1 MKRFLYLL
9 LLMMSVV
16 FMTGCTEEKKV
27 RIGVSQCSTDD
38 WRMTFNEEIKRE
50 EIFHPEVDVE
60 IRSADDSNAKQI
72 ADLEYFADNG
82 FDAIIVSPNEAKAIT
97 PKIKALHDRG
107 IPIVVFDREA
117 EYKCYSAFVGTDNHD
132 IGVKAARY
140 ALCLPDNELNILEIS
155 GLPGSTPAMKRGS
168 GFAEVIKEHGDRARI
183 VAKATG
189 NWNYED
195 AFAAA
200 DSILSAHPE
209 INLIYAH
216 NDRMAIGASDAAK
229 KHGRKD
235 MRIIGVDAVPSIGLK
250 AVADGVITATFLYP
264 TEGSLLFR
272 KALAIAKGEPFE
284 EETII
289 TTPTVVTK
297 DNAELMLML
306 DREIQNETRKV
317 KELKGQVDEY
327 WSRHSAQTMVLYAVV
342 AILVL
347 LSFIIYMM
355 MRYYWARK
363 RHYAAIMAQKQ
374 QLEQQQETLTS
385 LYEQLRDA
393 TQSKLTFFTNVSHD
407 LRTPLTLIAE
417 PVAQMVKAEN
427 ITPQQTAMMRLA
439 DKNVKVLM
447 RLINQILDFRK
458 AENGKMTYNPVETD
472 MRAAIQDWSDAFRQA
487 AVRKH
492 LSFTVNI
499 VEAESYS
506 MAVDVEKLER
516 IYFNLISNAFKY
528 TQQNGSVTVDVRIDN
543 GKLIIK
549 VSDNGQGISEENRTL
564 IFERFFRADQVT
576 PNGSGI
582 GLALTKSFVELHG
595 GSISVESTE
604 GKGSVFTVELPVTHV
619 DKHLTSHENLN
630 NPDDV
635 TEELA
640 DVEAPEPETEE
651 TDGRPTA
658 LVIDDNADIRTLVY
672 GLLCDKYNILQASNG
687 AQGIR
692 MASRYIPDI
701 IICDVMMPGI
711 DGLETCRHLKNEVT
725 TSHIPVLLLTAC
737 ALDEQRVAGYE
748 CGADAY
754 LSKPF
759 NSRVLT
765 ARCDSLILNRRRIH
779 PQTTAETDKPAPE
792 LTKPDSNLLPQSD
805 IDDEFYR
812 RFVEV
817 VEEELSNSDLTVE
830 DLGARIGLSRVQLYR
845 KIKALTNYSPTELL
859 KIIRLRKAEK
869 MLKSTRLTISEVC
882 YAVGFSSPSYFTKC
896 YREQFN
902 ESPSDTQQRTSRMK

>member
-1 MKRFLYLL
+1 MKLFLYLFL
-9 LLMMSVV
+9 LSAF

-38 WRMTFNEEIKRE
+38 WRMTLNEEIMRE
-50 EIFHPEVDVE
+50 EIFHPEVEVE
-60 IRSADDSNAKQI
+60 IRSADDNNAKQI
-72 ADLEYFADNG
+72 ADLEYFAKND
-82 FDAIIVSPNEAKAIT
+82 FDIIIVSPNEAKAVT
-97 PKIKALHDRG
+97 PKIKALHDSG
-107 IPIVVFDREA
+107 MPIVVFDREA
-117 EYKCYSAFVGTDNHD
+117 SEKCYSAFVGADNHD
-132 IGVKAARY
+132 IGLKAAQY
-140 ALCLPDNELNILEIS
+140 ALLLPDEELNILEIT

-168 GFAEVIKEHGDRARI
+168 GFDEVMTENGGRARI
-183 VAKATG
+183 VAKAAG

-195 AFAAA
+195 AFAVA
-200 DSILSAHPE
+200 DSILAVHQE
-209 INLIYAH
+209 INVIYAH

-229 KHGRKD
+229 KHGIKD
-235 MRIIGVDAVPSIGLK
+235 MKIIGVDGVPSTGLK

-264 TEGSLLFR
+264 TEGCLLFR
-272 KALAIAKGEPFE
+272 KALAIVNGSPFE

-297 DNAELMLML
+297 DNAGLMLML
-306 DREIQNETRKV
+306 DQEIQNETRKV
-317 KELKGQVDEY
+317 KTLKGQVDEY
-327 WSRHSAQTMVLYAVV
+327 WSRHSAQTTVLYSVV

-347 LSFIIYMM
+347 LSILFYMLL
-355 MRYYWARK
+355 RYYWARK
-363 RHYAAIMAQKQ
+363 HHYAAIMAQKQ
-374 QLEQQQETLTS
+374 QLEQQQATLTS

-417 PVAQMVKAEN
+417 PVAQMVRADN
-427 ITPQQTAMMRLA
+427 ITPQQSAMMRLA

-472 MRAAIQDWSDAFRQA
+472 MRTAILDWSDAFRRA

-492 LSFTVNI
+492 LAFTVNI
-499 VEAESYS
+499 MEAESYS
-506 MAVDVEKLER
+506 MAVDIEKLER

-528 TQQNGSVTVDVRIDN
+528 TPQNGSVAVDMRQEN

-549 VSDNGQGISEENRTL
+549 VSDNGQGISEENRKQ

-595 GSISVESTE
+595 GAIDVESTE

-619 DKHLTSHENLN
+619 DKHLSSHESLN
-630 NPDDV
+630 SPDDV

-640 DVEAPEPETEE
+640 DIEAPEPEQEE
-651 TDGRPTA
+651 ADGRPTA

-672 GLLCDKYNILQASNG
+672 GLLCDKYNIIQASNG

-701 IICDVMMPGI
+701 IICDVMMPGT

-765 ARCDSLILNRRRIH
+765 ARCESLILNRRRISL
-779 PQTTAETDKPAPE
+779 QVTEDKEKPAPE

-817 VEEELSNSDLTVE
+817 VEAELGNNDLTVE
-830 DLGARIGLSRVQLYR
+830 DLGAKTGLSRVQLYR

-896 YREQFN
+896 YREQFD